1 MLRISFFDMM
11 LVTDKGRWA
20 LNDNSMVFGN
30 VVYIMDE
37 KEALKYHLV
46 DEDMDPITLDKPIFE
61 YIVDGFIV
69 P

>member
-1 MLRISFFDMM
+1 MM

>member
-1 MLRISFFDMM
+1 M
-11 LVTDKGRWA
+11 LVTDKGKWA

-46 DEDMDPITLDKPIFE
+46 DEDMNPITLDKPIFE

>member
-1 MLRISFFDMM
+1 M